1 MNKMAKNRQTENNP
15 IEASYVYKHRTKGLG
30 INNFIKNLV
39 AIRLSTWKVMM
50 HLFSLF
56 VIASRLARIPVLG
69 SVIKYLVMITPE
81 RKKFSRGVIL
91 NLNVDLTDAAQSV
104 IMPIDIMKKA
114 LAESSYRA
122 ALTHCICRDLRDCKN
137 FPHDLG
143 CIFAGEGARVIVER
157 NIGREI
163 TVQEALDHIDR
174 AASMGLIGH
183 TLWIEVEQYFWGIK
197 NEDMHRFLEFCF
209 CCPCCCTA
217 LEVVKKSGPDVKRRF
232 RSVGW
237 KARID
242 RHTCDNCGICV
253 TACPKEA
260 IDETPE
266 GKTIDEAK
274 CLGCGIC
281 ASRCQQSSITLHL
294 IDEKNLKTDIKDHFS
309 EIGLD
314 LGA

>member
-1 MNKMAKNRQTENNP
+1 MNQTAKNSQSEKGP
-15 IEASYVYKHRTKGLG
+15 VKAPYVYKHRTKGLG
-30 INNFIKNLV
+30 INNFIKNIV
-39 AIRLSTWKVMM
+39 AVRLSTWKAMM

-56 VIASRLARIPVLG
+56 VTASRLSRIPVFG
-69 SVIKYLVMITPE
+69 SVLKYLVMIAPE
-81 RKKFSRGVIL
+81 RKKFSRGIIL
-91 NLNVDLTDAAQSV
+91 NLNVDLTDEAQNV

-114 LAESSYRA
+114 MAESSYRA

-157 NIGREI
+157 DIGREI
-163 TVQEALDHIDR
+163 TVKEALDHIDR
-174 AASMGLIGH
+174 AASLGLIGH

-217 LEVVKKSGPDVKRRF
+217 LEVVKNVGPDVKRRF

-253 TACPKEA
+253 TLCPMDA

-281 ASRCQQSSITLHL
+281 ASRCKQSSITLHL
-294 IDEKNLKTDIKDHFS
+294 IDAKNLKTDIKDHFS
-309 EIGLD
+309 EIRLD